1 MTMERRLEDSYE
13 HINQHLDDKKELK
26 DMCSRCERY
35 RGKRH
40 NYDECL
46 DMPCFKFFLGYLYL
60 KWGTTWE

>member
-1 MTMERRLEDSYE
+1 MTMEERLEDSYK
-13 HINQHLDDKKELK
+13 HINQHKKELK

-46 DMPCFKFFLGYLYL
+46 DMPCFRCFLGYSYL
-60 KWGTTWE
+60 AWETSWE